1 MFTKIM
7 TLLSLIATLGGAPVQ
22 NHSIYMRGMEIVNLD
37 YNTDIVTCVDAAG
50 FEWEFT
56 GCEDYCVNDI
66 VCVLLDTMG
75 TEDTIKDD
83 VILKVDYS
91 GYWTD

>member
-1 MFTKIM
+1 MFIKIM

-22 NHSIYMRGMEIVNLD
+22 KHSVYMRGMEIVNLD
-37 YNTDIVTCVDAAG
+37 YNTDVVTCVDAAG

>member
-1 MFTKIM
+1 MFIKIM
-7 TLLSLIATLGGAPVQ
+7 TLLSLIATLGGSPVQ
-22 NHSIYMRGMEIVNLD
+22 DHSIYMRCMEVTNLN
-37 YNTDIVTCVDAAG
+37 YKTDVVTCVDPVG

>member
-1 MFTKIM
+1 MFIKIM

-22 NHSIYMRGMEIVNLD
+22 EHSVYMRGMEIVNLD
-37 YNTDIVTCVDAAG
+37 YNIDIVTCVDAAG

-83 VILKVDYS
+83 VILNVTYS

>member
-1 MFTKIM
+1 MFIKIM
-7 TLLSLIATLGGAPVQ
+7 TLLSLIATLNSTPVE
-22 NHSIYMRGMEIVNLD
+22 NHSVYMRGMEIVNLN
-37 YNTDIVTCVDAAG
+37 YETDVVTCVDSVG

>member
-1 MFTKIM
+1 MFIKIM
-7 TLLSLIATLGGAPVQ
+7 TLLSLIATLGGSLVQ
-22 NHSIYMRGMEIVNLD
+22 EHSIYMRGMEIVNLD

-66 VCVLLDTMG
+66 VCILLDTMG

>member
-1 MFTKIM
+1 MFIKIM
-7 TLLSLIATLGGAPVQ
+7 TLLSLIATLGGAPAQ

-83 VILKVDYS
+83 VILNVTYS

>member
-1 MFTKIM
+1 MFIKIM
-7 TLLSLIATLGGAPVQ
+7 TLLSLIATLGGSLVQ
-22 NHSIYMRGMEIVNLD
+22 EHSIYMRGMEIVNLD